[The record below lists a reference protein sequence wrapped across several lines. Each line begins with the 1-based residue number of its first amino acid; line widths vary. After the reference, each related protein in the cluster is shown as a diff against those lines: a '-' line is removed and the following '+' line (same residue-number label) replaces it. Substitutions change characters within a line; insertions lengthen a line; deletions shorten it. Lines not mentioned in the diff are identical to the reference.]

1 MEDILNQLAMLNYSG
16 APFLIAY
23 GITWNICGWIWK
35 RSNCRIASLA
45 TLFQGMIALPIALF
59 LMYLI
64 GAFNNRPDTGIFN
77 SLIIIIAMSQLLVL
91 PLLISMFRKRHY
103 TSIPFVFS
111 SVAAVHFLMYTW
123 MYQTFSYTLM
133 AILIVISISI
143 IYGRKIN
150 NDKILSSEAA
160 FACFSTGSLLLL
172 NAIYLIV
179 SHIL

>member
-16 APFLIAY
+16 APFLISY

-77 SLIIIIAMSQLLVL
+77 SLIIIIAMSQLIVL
-91 PLLISMFRKRHY
+91 PLLIFIF
-103 TSIPFVFS
+103 SIRYYIY
-111 SVAAVHFLMYTW
+111 FLFFFFY
-123 MYQTFSYTLM
+123 
-133 AILIVISISI
+133 I
-143 IYGRKIN
+143 
-150 NDKILSSEAA
+150 
-160 FACFSTGSLLLL
+160 
-172 NAIYLIV
+172 
-179 SHIL
+179 